1 MAPNANAIELLTM
14 TNDDENQLNNDIERG
29 DDPAA
34 TGATGTGTNAG
45 FYLRWSRI
53 RKEVTVVEATSG
65 LLRGSIAVPN
75 RESIETI
82 KKTGPVKKTILN
94 NVSGYARPGEIM
106 ALMGPSGSGK
116 TSLLNVLSGRS
127 AYESGD
133 ITVDGIKSEGA
144 VMKRLK
150 RKIAYVKQ
158 GDLFFGHLTVRDQ
171 LTYTALLRLPSHMS
185 KTEKHAEVNR
195 IISTLRLD
203 KCANTPIMLLSG
215 GEKKRVNIGTEMLM
229 DPSVIMLDEPTS
241 GLDST
246 SAVALMSTLHSL
258 AKNDGKTIITSI
270 HQPSSAVFQAFD
282 SLMLLADGHAVYF
295 GTPSQSLR
303 YLDGLN
309 LSCPSGYNAAD
320 HWMDLLVVDSAIG
333 EGDAMTPF
341 GVKNE
346 TQHTLQSTTHDTSAH
361 DNDDGGAI
369 TINHGTMGG
378 GGSNSRKKPR
388 NILIAAWD
396 GESIAK
402 RVDETTKA
410 STADNNNDDANADK
424 DEFLDSF
431 GQKYNATWL
440 TQVRVLMHRSMK
452 NSTTAIFTTLNLVK
466 SAAIG
471 LLMGL
476 IWFRMPYTE
485 GYVTDRVSYYFF
497 TMTYWVFDA
506 MFGAL
511 MAFPEERRIIFKER
525 DSGCY
530 HLSAY
535 FIARTTSEAPARLSL
550 PCLYLVISY
559 WLANINPNAGV
570 FFASILCTLLCVLSG
585 ESMGLLIGA
594 TVMDFQKAI
603 TLMTVV
609 SLALMVVG
617 GFFVANIPAFM
628 SWVKYLSA
636 FKYSFDASRQLV
648 FDKPVPC
655 DGSGVLEYCKGGS
668 VGSVTPEQMRDWMG
682 AQGSIG
688 FNAGMLIL
696 LFLVPRYVA
705 FLALKRQKGEDRF

>member
-1 MAPNANAIELLTM
+1 MAPNATAIELGTM
-14 TNDDENQLNNDIERG
+14 TNNNIITNSRPFDDVERG
-29 DDPAA
+29 DDHAA
-34 TGATGTGTNAG
+34 AGSGDGNSG
-45 FYLRWSRI
+45 FYLRWSRV
-53 RKEVTVVEATSG
+53 RKEVTVSEASSG
-65 LLRGSIAVPN
+65 LLRGSIAVPTG
-75 RESIETI
+75 ETLDAI
-82 KKTGPVKKTILN
+82 RKTGPVKKTILN
-94 NVSGYARPGEIM
+94 DVSGYARPGEIM

-127 AYESGD
+127 SYDSGD
-133 ITVDGIKSEGA
+133 ITVDGVRSEGA
-144 VMKRLK
+144 VLKRLK

-158 GDLFFGHLTVRDQ
+158 SDLFFGHLTVRDQ
-171 LTYTALLRLPSHMS
+171 LTYTALLRLPSDMS
-185 KTEKHAEVNR
+185 KPQKYAEVNR
-195 IISTLRLD
+195 IIQVLRLE
-203 KCANTPIMLLSG
+203 KCADTPIKLTSG

-258 AKNDGKTIITSI
+258 AKNNGKTIITSI

-295 GTPSQSLR
+295 GAPSQSLR
-303 YLDGLN
+303 YLDGLK
-309 LSCPSGYNAAD
+309 LSCPNGYNAAD
-320 HWMDLLVVDSAIG
+320 HWMDLLVVDSAMG
-333 EGDAMTPF
+333 EGDALTPF
-341 GVKNE
+341 SVKSE
-346 TQHTLQSTTHDTSAH
+346 TQHTLHSTSHDGPR
-361 DNDDGGAI
+361 DDGADGSL
-369 TINHGTMGG
+369 TICDE
-378 GGSNSRKKPR
+378 SQPREKPR
-388 NILIAAWD
+388 NVLIAAWD

-402 RVDETTKA
+402 RVDETTK
-410 STADNNNDDANADK
+410 SGTANGNGK
-424 DEFLDSF
+424 DEFLGSF
-431 GQKYNATWL
+431 GQKYNASWL

-452 NSTTAIFTTLNLVK
+452 NSATAIFTPLNMIK

-476 IWFRMPYTE
+476 LWFRMPYTE
-485 GYVTDRVSYYFF
+485 RYVTDRVSYYFF

-506 MFGAL
+506 MFSAL
-511 MAFPEERRIIFKER
+511 MEFPEERRIIFKER

-550 PCLYLVISY
+550 PCIYLVISY
-559 WLANINPNAGV
+559 WLAAINPNAGI

-594 TVMDFQKAI
+594 LVLDFEKAI

-609 SLALMVVG
+609 SLMLMVVG
-617 GFFVANIPAFM
+617 GFFVANVPAFV
-628 SWVKYLSA
+628 SWLKYLSA
-636 FKYSFDASRQLV
+636 FKYSFDASRQLI

-668 VGSVTPEQMRDWMG
+668 VGSVSPQQMIDWMG
-682 AQGSIG
+682 ATGSVG
-688 FNAGMLIL
+688 FNAGMLFL

-705 FLALKRQKGEDRF
+705 FLALKRHRGEERF

>member
-1 MAPNANAIELLTM
+1 
-14 TNDDENQLNNDIERG
+14 
-29 DDPAA
+29 
-34 TGATGTGTNAG
+34 
-45 FYLRWSRI
+45 
-53 RKEVTVVEATSG
+53 
-65 LLRGSIAVPN
+65 
-75 RESIETI
+75 
-82 KKTGPVKKTILN
+82 
-94 NVSGYARPGEIM
+94 
-106 ALMGPSGSGK
+106 
-116 TSLLNVLSGRS
+116 
-127 AYESGD
+127 
-133 ITVDGIKSEGA
+133 
-144 VMKRLK
+144 
-150 RKIAYVKQ
+150 
-158 GDLFFGHLTVRDQ
+158 
-171 LTYTALLRLPSHMS
+171 
-185 KTEKHAEVNR
+185 
-195 IISTLRLD
+195 
-203 KCANTPIMLLSG
+203 
-215 GEKKRVNIGTEMLM
+215 
-229 DPSVIMLDEPTS
+229 
-241 GLDST
+241 
-246 SAVALMSTLHSL
+246 
-258 AKNDGKTIITSI
+258 
-270 HQPSSAVFQAFD
+270 
-282 SLMLLADGHAVYF
+282 
-295 GTPSQSLR
+295 
-303 YLDGLN
+303 
-309 LSCPSGYNAAD
+309 
-320 HWMDLLVVDSAIG
+320 
-333 EGDAMTPF
+333 
-341 GVKNE
+341 
-346 TQHTLQSTTHDTSAH
+346 
-361 DNDDGGAI
+361 
-369 TINHGTMGG
+369 
-378 GGSNSRKKPR
+378 
-388 NILIAAWD
+388 
-396 GESIAK
+396 
-402 RVDETTKA
+402 
-410 STADNNNDDANADK
+410 
-424 DEFLDSF
+424 
-431 GQKYNATWL
+431 
-440 TQVRVLMHRSMK
+440 MK